1 LKILL
6 LFLTLISGITLHAQ
20 EAFASADEA
29 LFFLDGHFTTT
40 TQEKKGSMW
49 IDPVMLQF
57 EYEDAI
63 YVHSYKGKIAEKD
76 YLEGKE
82 DALKKL
88 KVKEGK
94 FTSIVWQDI
103 TSITLT
109 QKGSEWWLTLNGTYK
124 DMDNKPSGNS
134 RTFYI
139 AEAQH
144 AEKIKAALDYLRQQ
158 TN

>member
-1 LKILL
+1 MKTLL

-29 LFFLDGHFTTT
+29 LFFLDEHFTAT

-49 IDPVMLQF
+49 IDPVLLQF

-63 YVHSYKGKIAEKD
+63 YMHSYKGNIPEKD
-76 YLEGKE
+76 YLEGNE
-82 DALKKL
+82 EALKKL

-94 FTSIVWQDI
+94 FASLVWKDI
-103 TSITLT
+103 TAISLT
-109 QKGSEWWLTLNGTYK
+109 QKGTEWWLTLNGPYK

-139 AEAQH
+139 ADAQH
-144 AEKIKAALDYLRQQ
+144 AEKIKAALDFLRQQ